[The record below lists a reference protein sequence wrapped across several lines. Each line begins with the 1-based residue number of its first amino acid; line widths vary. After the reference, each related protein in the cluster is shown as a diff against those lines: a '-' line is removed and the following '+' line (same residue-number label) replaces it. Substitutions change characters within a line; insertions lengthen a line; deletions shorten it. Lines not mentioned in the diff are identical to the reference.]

1 MLNKIVILILLIQ
14 AGVCLAAQ
22 ETAYNLIEF
31 KNKTGNEIY
40 YLFFSPGD
48 SGWWG
53 PDVLGDS
60 RTMNAGESVSF
71 YISYPEY
78 SASFDFMAVD
88 EEGSIYELYDMQI
101 DDSGEARIIIND
113 SHKTESMDIDEFE
126 EGLLSLEIMNYT
138 GFELYYL
145 FISPSDSDMYGIDF
159 MDSETTLMP
168 DSSISVLLFHSEEG
182 TEYDIMGEDLEGDT
196 YSFSLTLD
204 PAEEFQYTEI
214 TLDDID

>member
-1 MLNKIVILILLIQ
+1 MKQTFIIALILTAYSLT
-14 AGVCLAAQ
+14 AQ

-31 KNKTGNEIY
+31 KNKTGNEID

-53 PDVLGDS
+53 PDVLGDT
-60 RTMNAGESVSF
+60 RTMYAGESVSF

-78 SASFDFMAVD
+78 SATFDFMAVD
-88 EEGSIYELYDMQI
+88 EEGNIYELYDKGI
-101 DDSGEARIIIND
+101 DDSGEARIVINK
-113 SHKTESMDIDEFE
+113 SHRTDQMSIDEFE
-126 EGLLSLEIMNYT
+126 DDLISLEIMNYT
-138 GFELYYL
+138 GFEIYYL

-159 MDSETTLMP
+159 MDRETTLIP
-168 DSSISVLLFHSEEG
+168 DDSVSVLLFHSEDG

-204 PAEEFQYTEI
+204 PELEFQYTEI